1 MSEMFRFD
9 ELTQKTDRQ
18 MVRLITRE
26 LHRGI
31 QSAQNALL
39 SLGTRASIE
48 QDCVVARNA
57 FVEINR
63 LTPLVGQIPAEER
76 SRIEPGLQHLRE
88 MVEGLAVLG
97 SRPKRDDVLVLARAL
112 WKARDCRE
120 GSPEEDWFR
129 AERTLNTVR
138 STCSSAR

>member
-9 ELTQKTDRQ
+9 ELTHKTDRQ
-18 MVRLITRE
+18 MVRLITKE
-26 LHRGI
+26 LDRGI
-31 QSAQNALL
+31 QSAQNALI

-48 QDCVVARNA
+48 RDCVVARKA
-57 FVEINR
+57 FAEIARLIPLAGEIPVED
-63 LTPLVGQIPAEER
+63 R

-88 MVEGLAVLG
+88 MVDGLAVLG
-97 SRPKRDDVLVLARAL
+97 SRPNRDDVPVLARAL
-112 WKARDCRE
+112 WKARNCRE

-138 STCSSAR
+138 SSFSSAR